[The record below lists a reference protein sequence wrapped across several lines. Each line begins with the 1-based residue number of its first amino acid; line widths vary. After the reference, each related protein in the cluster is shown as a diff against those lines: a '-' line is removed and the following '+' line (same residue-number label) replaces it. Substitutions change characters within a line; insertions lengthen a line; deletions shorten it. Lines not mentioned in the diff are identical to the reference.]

1 MAKIFFDAATN
12 GNPGESCCAII
23 IKDDNNHHIY
33 THYIGLLDNHSA
45 EWAAFIRALEYAR
58 ELNVTNALLYT
69 DSKLIEDAM
78 LKDKVK
84 NIKFKPYLDQV
95 KILEPSFDLLF
106 VKWIPREQNKQANHH
121 AKQALYQY
129 IKNKD

>member
-95 KILEPSFDLLF
+95 KILESS
-106 VKWIPREQNKQANHH
+106 
-121 AKQALYQY
+121 
-129 IKNKD
+129 

>member
-1 MAKIFFDAATN
+1 MVIPVKAVAPLLLKTIT
-12 GNPGESCCAII
+12 II
-23 IKDDNNHHIY
+23 IFIR
-33 THYIGLLDNHSA
+33 IISGLLDNHSA

-78 LKDKVK
+78 LKDNVK

-106 VKWIPREQNKQANHH
+106 VKWIPREQNKEANHH
-121 AKQALYQY
+121 AKQTLYQY